1 MGLVKGM
8 VFYTEKVKCG
18 MVGGNGGF
26 GLKCSVLVLAGN
38 LGFLKRQSLPFS
50 L

>member
-1 MGLVKGM
+1 MGVVKGM
-8 VFYTEKVKCG
+8 VFYTECEVRDG
-18 MVGGNGGF
+18 GGNSGF

-38 LGFLKRQSLPFS
+38 IGFLKRQSLPFA